1 MVLLPHHVARVTEPG
16 SRRRARHCD
25 GEQPKP
31 YPAQAK
37 PNLTR
42 FLITL
47 QRGEWNVPPQ
57 RAVRTGL
64 AHTVR
69 RSSTRWVRRGSL
81 TPRFQGAPPPHQ
93 RLLPRPNSPSVT
105 RFEDDGCLRQTLRT
119 FDFSFL
125 EAWWGSEEKGIARV
139 DEVERIRDPF
149 YTVRG
154 GNHHPEIPG
163 STSMAADA
171 GFSCSPSGSTRDA
184 VVRSNGD
191 DTDAGAHLAS
201 ETRKDEVRAAEVC
214 WGRRSYAV
222 GPTR

>member
-1 MVLLPHHVARVTEPG
+1 MAFLPHRVARVTEPG

-42 FLITL
+42 FLIML

-81 TPRFQGAPPPHQ
+81 TPRFQGAPAAAPEAFAAPELPAGHPIRRRRMSSADAAHIRFLFLGSLVGQRRKRDSTRGRGRADQGSVLYSSRWQPP
-93 RLLPRPNSPSVT
+93 S
-105 RFEDDGCLRQTLRT
+105 
-119 FDFSFL
+119 
-125 EAWWGSEEKGIARV
+125 
-139 DEVERIRDPF
+139 RDPR
-149 YTVRG
+149 VNIHGGGRG
-154 GNHHPEIPG
+154 
-163 STSMAADA
+163 
-171 GFSCSPSGSTRDA
+171 F
-184 VVRSNGD
+184 
-191 DTDAGAHLAS
+191 
-201 ETRKDEVRAAEVC
+201 
-214 WGRRSYAV
+214 
-222 GPTR
+222 